1 MTKPKLKSKAAPA
14 DSKPT
19 ARAGGKSIVESAQHI
34 WLAGLG
40 AFAKAQ
46 DEGTRLF
53 EALVREGVSL
63 EQKTRKLTAGKAD
76 EARGAVEAA
85 VGQVKERSQE
95 TWDKL
100 EKVFE
105 TRVSRALNRLGVP
118 GSTELNN
125 LTRRV
130 EELGR
135 EVSKLNSKPAAKS
148 AGRSSSASSG
158 ATRSVSRVKDEL
170 ADVARELESAQLKQA
185 VAKRGS
191 AGVKKSAVGK
201 PVAKKA
207 AAKKSPAAKPATRK
221 APARKKIAK

>member
-1 MTKPKLKSKAAPA
+1 MSKPKPKLKTKSAPA
-14 DSKPT
+14 ASKSS

-105 TRVSRALNRLGVP
+105 SRVSRALNQLGVP
-118 GSTELNN
+118 GSTELKA
-125 LTRRV
+125 LTARV
-130 EELGR
+130 EELSR
-135 EVSKLNSKPAAKS
+135 EVHKLHAKPAAKTAAKS
-148 AGRSSSASSG
+148 APKPAAKTSRSAPAKSG
-158 ATRSVSRVKDEL
+158 ATRSVKRVKDEL
-170 ADVARELESAQLKQA
+170 ADVARELESAQLKQVKEKA
-185 VAKRGS
+185 GKAKAS
-191 AGVKKSAVGK
+191 KPAAKKPA
-201 PVAKKA
+201 AKKA
-207 AAKKSPAAKPATRK
+207 PAKKKTAK
-221 APARKKIAK
+221 

>member
-1 MTKPKLKSKAAPA
+1 MSKPKPKLKTKAAPA
-14 DSKPT
+14 ASKPT

-53 EALVREGVSL
+53 EALVREGVAL
-63 EQKTRKLTAGKAD
+63 EQKTRKLTTGKAE

-85 VGQVKERSQE
+85 VGQVRERSQE

-118 GSTELNN
+118 GSTELKG
-125 LTRRV
+125 LTSRV
-130 EELGR
+130 EELAR
-135 EVSKLNSKPAAKS
+135 EVSKLNARSSTKPAAKTP
-148 AGRSSSASSG
+148 AARSG

-170 ADVARELESAQLKQA
+170 ADVARELESAQLS
-185 VAKRGS
+185 R
-191 AGVKKSAVGK
+191 AGTGR
-201 PVAKKA
+201 KA
-207 AAKKSPAAKPATRK
+207 
-221 APARKKIAK
+221 APARKVPLKKAVPRKAGKK

>member
-1 MTKPKLKSKAAPA
+1 MSKPKPKLKSKAAPA
-14 DSKPT
+14 ASKSS

-76 EARGAVEAA
+76 EAREAVESA

-105 TRVSRALNRLGVP
+105 SRVSRALNHLGVP
-118 GSTELNN
+118 GGTELKG
-125 LTRRV
+125 LTARV
-130 EELGR
+130 EELAR
-135 EVSKLNSKPAAKS
+135 EVHKLNAKPAAKTAAKPARS
-148 AGRSSSASSG
+148 AAAKSG

-170 ADVARELESAQLKQA
+170 ADVARELESAQLKQVGAKRSAA
-185 VAKRGS
+185 VAK
-191 AGVKKSAVGK
+191 K
-201 PVAKKA
+201 PAAKKA
-207 AAKKSPAAKPATRK
+207 AAKKVSAKKKSAAK
-221 APARKKIAK
+221 

>member
-1 MTKPKLKSKAAPA
+1 MSKPKPKLKSKATPA
-14 DSKPT
+14 ASKPE
-19 ARAGGKSIVESAQHI
+19 ARASGKSIVESAQHI

-105 TRVSRALNRLGVP
+105 NRVSRALNHLGVP
-118 GSTELNN
+118 GSTELKS
-125 LTRRV
+125 LTKRV
-130 EELGR
+130 EELAH
-135 EVSKLNSKPAAKS
+135 EVHKLNVKPAVKPAA
-148 AGRSSSASSG
+148 RSTSSKSG

-170 ADVARELESAQLKQA
+170 ADVARELESAQLKQ
-185 VAKRGS
+185 VSGKRGS
-191 AGVKKSAVGK
+191 
-201 PVAKKA
+201 
-207 AAKKSPAAKPATRK
+207 
-221 APARKKIAK
+221 APARKKAVKKAVAKKKPAGR

>member
-14 DSKPT
+14 ASKPKT
-19 ARAGGKSIVESAQHI
+19 GASGKSIVESAQHI

-118 GSTELNN
+118 GSTELNK
-125 LTRRV
+125 LTKRV

-135 EVSKLNSKPAAKS
+135 EVSKLNSKSGTKPSSRGAAAK
-148 AGRSSSASSG
+148 SG
-158 ATRSVSRVKDEL
+158 ATRSISRVKDEL

-185 VAKRGS
+185 GAKRGS
-191 AGVKKSAVGK
+191 ASAKKPAAKKIAAKK
-201 PVAKKA
+201 PTAAKKPAAKKA
-207 AAKKSPAAKPATRK
+207 ASKKRVK
-221 APARKKIAK
+221 